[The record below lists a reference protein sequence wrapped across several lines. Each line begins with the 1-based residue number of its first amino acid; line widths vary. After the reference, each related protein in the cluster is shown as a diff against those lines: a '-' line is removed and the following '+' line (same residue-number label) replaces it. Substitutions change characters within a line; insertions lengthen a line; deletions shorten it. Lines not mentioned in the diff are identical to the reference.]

1 MTNTDSKRAARSAAL
16 QKYGTEKISVVS
28 GKHYFANKLGQ
39 VRPEN
44 TFANFELYSEEQRP
58 IVARLQAIAQQLVTK
73 PEILTDE
80 FPFANGRILFLTS
93 APGFGKTHL
102 AEAIINHVAENKPE
116 VLAKMVLSRGT
127 FTSDH
132 FTSANEYS
140 GAPIVIIDDIFAN
153 VQSIQAMTPGDLISL
168 MNFITMLYER
178 RVFAVITSNFRLL
191 GDDGGILGR
200 VAAVDKV
207 QRVLSRFKQVLANS
221 GEIVLPGKD
230 FREELAKRQS
240 GGEFIL

>member
-1 MTNTDSKRAARSAAL
+1 MTIPDPKRASRIAAL
-16 QKYGTEKISVVS
+16 QKYGTERISVVA

-44 TFANFELYSEEQRP
+44 TFANFELYSAEQDP
-58 IVARLQAIAQQLVTK
+58 IVKRLQAIAQQLVTK

-102 AEAIINHVAENKPE
+102 AEAIINHVADNKPE
-116 VLAKMVLSRGT
+116 VLGKMVLSRGS
-127 FTSDH
+127 FTSEH
-132 FTSANEYS
+132 MTSANDYA
-140 GAPIVIIDDIFAN
+140 GAPIVVIDDIFSQA
-153 VQSIQAMTPGDLISL
+153 QSVAEMYPGDVIAL
-168 MNFITMLYER
+168 MHFITMLYER
-178 RVFAVITSNFRLL
+178 RMFAVITSNFRLM

-240 GGEFIL
+240 GGEFVL